1 MWLTH
6 ATPYSIK
13 KIQDERACSNKV
25 NPVWGKQPRLYFVI
39 GNCGLSHSL
48 SLSLSLSHTHTH
60 THTAG
65 RGRGA
70 SHTSKMFLLL
80 EKAVFLLYGVIN
92 KNKAQSTGNVPM
104 WKQERWES
112 SVFL

>member
-60 THTAG
+60 IHTQQGEGEEPATQVKCF
-65 RGRGA
+65 
-70 SHTSKMFLLL
+70 S
-80 EKAVFLLYGVIN
+80 Y
-92 KNKAQSTGNVPM
+92 
-104 WKQERWES
+104 
-112 SVFL
+112 